1 MSNPTDWMKSEYD
14 ELVKKGFDWKPPVIG
29 GPSTGRAII
38 DDKERIMLCANNY
51 LSMSNHP
58 KVKQAAIDAVTS
70 HGAGS
75 GSVRPIAGN
84 MDIHNELEDTI
95 ARFKNREAALYYQTG
110 FAVNSGLIP
119 QLAGKNDSIISDQLN
134 HGSII
139 DGVRLSGVKKENRTI
154 YAHNDMGELED
165 RLKEATKKSEKTL
178 VIIMSEESSS
188 KSKRKLVL
196 PGDLMETKS
205 KPGRGIFRKDG
216 RVHASV
222 VGHSSDKSGYIN
234 VNGIKGRYNPK
245 TGDKIIAIC
254 AETGPSIWRMDI
266 GAAFNSTLHHSESGW
281 KVPFGDTARFLSI
294 GDAVWA
300 EIFMVDAAGTHQITL
315 KKDDC
320 RKLYS
325 GTIVKINPTNVP
337 RVIGK
342 QGSMITTIREKTQTR
357 IQIGQNGCIWID
369 GKGNDISLA
378 QKAVEMIDEEATSK
392 GLTKKIE
399 KLLEK

>member
-1 MSNPTDWMKSEYD
+1 
-14 ELVKKGFDWKPPVIG
+14 
-29 GPSTGRAII
+29 
-38 DDKERIMLCANNY
+38 
-51 LSMSNHP
+51 
-58 KVKQAAIDAVTS
+58 
-70 HGAGS
+70 
-75 GSVRPIAGN
+75 
-84 MDIHNELEDTI
+84 
-95 ARFKNREAALYYQTG
+95 
-110 FAVNSGLIP
+110 
-119 QLAGKNDSIISDQLN
+119 
-134 HGSII
+134 
-139 DGVRLSGVKKENRTI
+139 
-154 YAHNDMGELED
+154 
-165 RLKEATKKSEKTL
+165 
-178 VIIMSEESSS
+178 MSEESSS
-188 KSKRKLVL
+188 KSTRKLVL

-216 RVHASV
+216 RIHASV

-325 GTIVKINPTNVP
+325 GTIVKIDPTNVP

-369 GKGNDISLA
+369 GKGDDISLA

>member
-1 MSNPTDWMKSEYD
+1 
-14 ELVKKGFDWKPPVIG
+14 
-29 GPSTGRAII
+29 
-38 DDKERIMLCANNY
+38 
-51 LSMSNHP
+51 
-58 KVKQAAIDAVTS
+58 
-70 HGAGS
+70 
-75 GSVRPIAGN
+75 
-84 MDIHNELEDTI
+84 
-95 ARFKNREAALYYQTG
+95 
-110 FAVNSGLIP
+110 
-119 QLAGKNDSIISDQLN
+119 
-134 HGSII
+134 
-139 DGVRLSGVKKENRTI
+139 
-154 YAHNDMGELED
+154 
-165 RLKEATKKSEKTL
+165 
-178 VIIMSEESSS
+178 MSEESSS
-188 KSKRKLVL
+188 ESARKLVL

-205 KPGRGIFRKDG
+205 KPGKGIFRKDG

-245 TGDKIIAIC
+245 TGDKIVAVC
-254 AETGPSIWRMDI
+254 ADTGPSIWRMDI
-266 GAAFNSTLHHSESGW
+266 GASFNSTLHHSESGW

-300 EIFMVDAAGTHQITL
+300 EIFMVDAAGSHQISL

-357 IQIGQNGCIWID
+357 IQIGQNGYIWID
-369 GKGNDISLA
+369 GKGDDISLA
-378 QKAVEMIDEEATSK
+378 QKAVEMINEEATSK

>member
-1 MSNPTDWMKSEYD
+1 
-14 ELVKKGFDWKPPVIG
+14 
-29 GPSTGRAII
+29 
-38 DDKERIMLCANNY
+38 
-51 LSMSNHP
+51 
-58 KVKQAAIDAVTS
+58 
-70 HGAGS
+70 
-75 GSVRPIAGN
+75 
-84 MDIHNELEDTI
+84 
-95 ARFKNREAALYYQTG
+95 
-110 FAVNSGLIP
+110 
-119 QLAGKNDSIISDQLN
+119 
-134 HGSII
+134 
-139 DGVRLSGVKKENRTI
+139 
-154 YAHNDMGELED
+154 
-165 RLKEATKKSEKTL
+165 
-178 VIIMSEESSS
+178 MSEESSS
-188 KSKRKLVL
+188 ESTRKLVL
-196 PGDLMETKS
+196 PGDLLETKS

-216 RVHASV
+216 RIHASV

-245 TGDKIIAIC
+245 TGDKIVAVC

-266 GAAFNSTLHHSESGW
+266 GASFNSTLHHSESGW

-300 EIFMVDAAGTHQITL
+300 EIFMVDAAGSHQISL

-357 IQIGQNGCIWID
+357 IQIGQNGYIWID
-369 GKGNDISLA
+369 GKGDDISLA
-378 QKAVEMIDEEATSK
+378 QKSVEMINEEATSK

>member
-1 MSNPTDWMKSEYD
+1 
-14 ELVKKGFDWKPPVIG
+14 
-29 GPSTGRAII
+29 
-38 DDKERIMLCANNY
+38 
-51 LSMSNHP
+51 
-58 KVKQAAIDAVTS
+58 
-70 HGAGS
+70 
-75 GSVRPIAGN
+75 
-84 MDIHNELEDTI
+84 
-95 ARFKNREAALYYQTG
+95 
-110 FAVNSGLIP
+110 
-119 QLAGKNDSIISDQLN
+119 
-134 HGSII
+134 
-139 DGVRLSGVKKENRTI
+139 
-154 YAHNDMGELED
+154 
-165 RLKEATKKSEKTL
+165 
-178 VIIMSEESSS
+178 MSEESSS
-188 KSKRKLVL
+188 KSTRKLVL

-205 KPGRGIFRKDG
+205 KPGKGIFRKDG

-245 TGDKIIAIC
+245 TGDKIVAVC

-266 GAAFNSTLHHSESGW
+266 GASFNSTLHHSESGW

-300 EIFMVDAAGTHQITL
+300 EIFMVDAAGSHQISL

-369 GKGNDISLA
+369 GKGDDISLA
-378 QKAVEMIDEEATSK
+378 QKAIEMINEEATSK

>member
-1 MSNPTDWMKSEYD
+1 MS
-14 ELVKKGFDWKPPVIG
+14 G
-29 GPSTGRAII
+29 
-38 DDKERIMLCANNY
+38 
-51 LSMSNHP
+51 
-58 KVKQAAIDAVTS
+58 
-70 HGAGS
+70 
-75 GSVRPIAGN
+75 
-84 MDIHNELEDTI
+84 
-95 ARFKNREAALYYQTG
+95 
-110 FAVNSGLIP
+110 
-119 QLAGKNDSIISDQLN
+119 
-134 HGSII
+134 
-139 DGVRLSGVKKENRTI
+139 
-154 YAHNDMGELED
+154 
-165 RLKEATKKSEKTL
+165 
-178 VIIMSEESSS
+178 ESSS
-188 KSKRKLVL
+188 ESARKLVL

-216 RVHASV
+216 RIHASV

-245 TGDKIIAIC
+245 TGDKIVAVC

-266 GAAFNSTLHHSESGW
+266 GASFNSTLHHSESGW

-300 EIFMVDAAGTHQITL
+300 EIFMVDAAGSHQISL

-357 IQIGQNGCIWID
+357 IQIGQNGYIWID
-369 GKGNDISLA
+369 GKGDDISLA
-378 QKAVEMIDEEATSK
+378 QKAVEIINEEATSK

>member
-1 MSNPTDWMKSEYD
+1 
-14 ELVKKGFDWKPPVIG
+14 
-29 GPSTGRAII
+29 
-38 DDKERIMLCANNY
+38 
-51 LSMSNHP
+51 
-58 KVKQAAIDAVTS
+58 
-70 HGAGS
+70 
-75 GSVRPIAGN
+75 
-84 MDIHNELEDTI
+84 
-95 ARFKNREAALYYQTG
+95 
-110 FAVNSGLIP
+110 
-119 QLAGKNDSIISDQLN
+119 
-134 HGSII
+134 
-139 DGVRLSGVKKENRTI
+139 
-154 YAHNDMGELED
+154 
-165 RLKEATKKSEKTL
+165 
-178 VIIMSEESSS
+178 MSEESSS
-188 KSKRKLVL
+188 ESARKLVL

-245 TGDKIIAIC
+245 TGDKIVAVC

-266 GAAFNSTLHHSESGW
+266 GASFNSTLHHSESGW

-300 EIFMVDAAGTHQITL
+300 EIFMVDAAGSHQISL

-357 IQIGQNGCIWID
+357 IQIGQNGYIWID
-369 GKGNDISLA
+369 GKGEDIALA
-378 QKAVEMIDEEATSK
+378 QKAIETINKEATSK

>member
-1 MSNPTDWMKSEYD
+1 
-14 ELVKKGFDWKPPVIG
+14 
-29 GPSTGRAII
+29 
-38 DDKERIMLCANNY
+38 
-51 LSMSNHP
+51 
-58 KVKQAAIDAVTS
+58 
-70 HGAGS
+70 
-75 GSVRPIAGN
+75 
-84 MDIHNELEDTI
+84 
-95 ARFKNREAALYYQTG
+95 
-110 FAVNSGLIP
+110 
-119 QLAGKNDSIISDQLN
+119 
-134 HGSII
+134 
-139 DGVRLSGVKKENRTI
+139 
-154 YAHNDMGELED
+154 
-165 RLKEATKKSEKTL
+165 
-178 VIIMSEESSS
+178 MSEESSS
-188 KSKRKLVL
+188 ARKLVL

-205 KPGRGIFRKDG
+205 KPGKGIFRKDG
-216 RVHASV
+216 RIHASV

-245 TGDKIIAIC
+245 TGDKIVAVC

-266 GAAFNSTLHHSESGW
+266 GASFNSTLHHSESGW

-300 EIFMVDAAGTHQITL
+300 EIFMVDAAGSHQISL

-357 IQIGQNGCIWID
+357 IQIGQNGYIWID
-369 GKGNDISLA
+369 GKGDDISLA
-378 QKAVEMIDEEATSK
+378 QKAVEMINEEATSK

>member
-1 MSNPTDWMKSEYD
+1 
-14 ELVKKGFDWKPPVIG
+14 
-29 GPSTGRAII
+29 
-38 DDKERIMLCANNY
+38 
-51 LSMSNHP
+51 
-58 KVKQAAIDAVTS
+58 
-70 HGAGS
+70 
-75 GSVRPIAGN
+75 
-84 MDIHNELEDTI
+84 
-95 ARFKNREAALYYQTG
+95 
-110 FAVNSGLIP
+110 
-119 QLAGKNDSIISDQLN
+119 
-134 HGSII
+134 
-139 DGVRLSGVKKENRTI
+139 
-154 YAHNDMGELED
+154 
-165 RLKEATKKSEKTL
+165 
-178 VIIMSEESSS
+178 MSEESSS
-188 KSKRKLVL
+188 KSTRKLVL

-216 RVHASV
+216 RIHASV

-245 TGDKIIAIC
+245 TGDKIVAVC

-266 GAAFNSTLHHSESGW
+266 GASFNSTLHHSESGW

-294 GDAVWA
+294 GDAIWA
-300 EIFMVDAAGTHQITL
+300 EIFMVDAAGSHQISL

-369 GKGNDISLA
+369 GKGDDISLA
-378 QKAVEMIDEEATSK
+378 QEAVEMINEEATSK

>member
-1 MSNPTDWMKSEYD
+1 MS
-14 ELVKKGFDWKPPVIG
+14 G
-29 GPSTGRAII
+29 
-38 DDKERIMLCANNY
+38 
-51 LSMSNHP
+51 
-58 KVKQAAIDAVTS
+58 
-70 HGAGS
+70 
-75 GSVRPIAGN
+75 
-84 MDIHNELEDTI
+84 
-95 ARFKNREAALYYQTG
+95 
-110 FAVNSGLIP
+110 
-119 QLAGKNDSIISDQLN
+119 
-134 HGSII
+134 
-139 DGVRLSGVKKENRTI
+139 
-154 YAHNDMGELED
+154 
-165 RLKEATKKSEKTL
+165 
-178 VIIMSEESSS
+178 ESSS
-188 KSKRKLVL
+188 ESARKLVL
-196 PGDLMETKS
+196 PGDLMATKS

-216 RVHASV
+216 RIHASV

-245 TGDKIIAIC
+245 TGDKIVAVC

-266 GAAFNSTLHHSESGW
+266 GASFNSTLHHSESGW

-300 EIFMVDAAGTHQITL
+300 EIFMVDAAGSHQISL

-357 IQIGQNGCIWID
+357 IQIGQNGYIWID
-369 GKGNDISLA
+369 GKGDDISLA
-378 QKAVEMIDEEATSK
+378 QKAVEMINEEATSK

>member
-1 MSNPTDWMKSEYD
+1 
-14 ELVKKGFDWKPPVIG
+14 
-29 GPSTGRAII
+29 
-38 DDKERIMLCANNY
+38 
-51 LSMSNHP
+51 
-58 KVKQAAIDAVTS
+58 
-70 HGAGS
+70 
-75 GSVRPIAGN
+75 
-84 MDIHNELEDTI
+84 
-95 ARFKNREAALYYQTG
+95 
-110 FAVNSGLIP
+110 
-119 QLAGKNDSIISDQLN
+119 
-134 HGSII
+134 
-139 DGVRLSGVKKENRTI
+139 
-154 YAHNDMGELED
+154 
-165 RLKEATKKSEKTL
+165 
-178 VIIMSEESSS
+178 MSEESSS
-188 KSKRKLVL
+188 ESARKLVL

-216 RVHASV
+216 RIHASV

-245 TGDKIIAIC
+245 TGDKIVAVC

-266 GAAFNSTLHHSESGW
+266 GASFNSTLHHSESGW
-281 KVPFGDTARFLSI
+281 KVPFGDTARFLSV

-300 EIFMVDAAGTHQITL
+300 EIFMVDAAGSHQISL

-357 IQIGQNGCIWID
+357 IQIGQNGYIWID
-369 GKGNDISLA
+369 GKGDDISLA
-378 QKAVEMIDEEATSK
+378 QKAVEMINEEATSK

>member
-1 MSNPTDWMKSEYD
+1 
-14 ELVKKGFDWKPPVIG
+14 
-29 GPSTGRAII
+29 
-38 DDKERIMLCANNY
+38 
-51 LSMSNHP
+51 
-58 KVKQAAIDAVTS
+58 
-70 HGAGS
+70 
-75 GSVRPIAGN
+75 
-84 MDIHNELEDTI
+84 
-95 ARFKNREAALYYQTG
+95 
-110 FAVNSGLIP
+110 
-119 QLAGKNDSIISDQLN
+119 
-134 HGSII
+134 
-139 DGVRLSGVKKENRTI
+139 
-154 YAHNDMGELED
+154 
-165 RLKEATKKSEKTL
+165 
-178 VIIMSEESSS
+178 MSEESSS
-188 KSKRKLVL
+188 KSTRKLVL

-205 KPGRGIFRKDG
+205 KPGKGIFRKDG

-245 TGDKIIAIC
+245 TGDKIVAVC

-266 GAAFNSTLHHSESGW
+266 GASFNSTLHHSESGW

-300 EIFMVDAAGTHQITL
+300 EIFMVDAAGSHQISL

-369 GKGNDISLA
+369 GKGDDISLA
-378 QKAVEMIDEEATSK
+378 QKAIEMINEEATSK
-392 GLTKKIE
+392 GLTKKVE

>member
-1 MSNPTDWMKSEYD
+1 MS
-14 ELVKKGFDWKPPVIG
+14 G
-29 GPSTGRAII
+29 
-38 DDKERIMLCANNY
+38 
-51 LSMSNHP
+51 
-58 KVKQAAIDAVTS
+58 
-70 HGAGS
+70 
-75 GSVRPIAGN
+75 
-84 MDIHNELEDTI
+84 
-95 ARFKNREAALYYQTG
+95 
-110 FAVNSGLIP
+110 
-119 QLAGKNDSIISDQLN
+119 
-134 HGSII
+134 
-139 DGVRLSGVKKENRTI
+139 
-154 YAHNDMGELED
+154 
-165 RLKEATKKSEKTL
+165 
-178 VIIMSEESSS
+178 ESSS
-188 KSKRKLVL
+188 ESARKLVL

-205 KPGRGIFRKDG
+205 KPGKGIFRKDG

-245 TGDKIIAIC
+245 TGDKIVAVC

-266 GAAFNSTLHHSESGW
+266 GASFNSTLHHSESGW

-300 EIFMVDAAGTHQITL
+300 EIFMVDAAGSHQISL

-357 IQIGQNGCIWID
+357 IQIGQNGYIWID
-369 GKGNDISLA
+369 GKGDDISLA
-378 QKAVEMIDEEATSK
+378 QKAVEMINEEATSK

>member
-1 MSNPTDWMKSEYD
+1 
-14 ELVKKGFDWKPPVIG
+14 
-29 GPSTGRAII
+29 
-38 DDKERIMLCANNY
+38 
-51 LSMSNHP
+51 
-58 KVKQAAIDAVTS
+58 
-70 HGAGS
+70 
-75 GSVRPIAGN
+75 
-84 MDIHNELEDTI
+84 
-95 ARFKNREAALYYQTG
+95 
-110 FAVNSGLIP
+110 
-119 QLAGKNDSIISDQLN
+119 
-134 HGSII
+134 
-139 DGVRLSGVKKENRTI
+139 
-154 YAHNDMGELED
+154 
-165 RLKEATKKSEKTL
+165 
-178 VIIMSEESSS
+178 MSEESSS
-188 KSKRKLVL
+188 KSTRKLVL

-205 KPGRGIFRKDG
+205 KPGKGIFRKDG

-325 GTIVKINPTNVP
+325 GTIVKIDPTNVP

-357 IQIGQNGCIWID
+357 IQIGQNGYIWID
-369 GKGNDISLA
+369 GKGDDISLA
-378 QKAVEMIDEEATSK
+378 QKAVEMINEESTSK

>member
-1 MSNPTDWMKSEYD
+1 
-14 ELVKKGFDWKPPVIG
+14 
-29 GPSTGRAII
+29 
-38 DDKERIMLCANNY
+38 
-51 LSMSNHP
+51 
-58 KVKQAAIDAVTS
+58 
-70 HGAGS
+70 
-75 GSVRPIAGN
+75 
-84 MDIHNELEDTI
+84 
-95 ARFKNREAALYYQTG
+95 
-110 FAVNSGLIP
+110 
-119 QLAGKNDSIISDQLN
+119 
-134 HGSII
+134 
-139 DGVRLSGVKKENRTI
+139 
-154 YAHNDMGELED
+154 
-165 RLKEATKKSEKTL
+165 
-178 VIIMSEESSS
+178 MSEESSS
-188 KSKRKLVL
+188 ESARKLVL

-205 KPGRGIFRKDG
+205 KPGKGIFRKDG

-325 GTIVKINPTNVP
+325 GTIVKIDPTNVP

-369 GKGNDISLA
+369 GKDDDISLA
-378 QKAVEMIDEEATSK
+378 QKAVEMINEEATSK

>member
-1 MSNPTDWMKSEYD
+1 
-14 ELVKKGFDWKPPVIG
+14 
-29 GPSTGRAII
+29 
-38 DDKERIMLCANNY
+38 
-51 LSMSNHP
+51 
-58 KVKQAAIDAVTS
+58 
-70 HGAGS
+70 
-75 GSVRPIAGN
+75 
-84 MDIHNELEDTI
+84 
-95 ARFKNREAALYYQTG
+95 
-110 FAVNSGLIP
+110 
-119 QLAGKNDSIISDQLN
+119 
-134 HGSII
+134 
-139 DGVRLSGVKKENRTI
+139 
-154 YAHNDMGELED
+154 
-165 RLKEATKKSEKTL
+165 
-178 VIIMSEESSS
+178 MSEESSS
-188 KSKRKLVL
+188 ESARKLVL
-196 PGDLMETKS
+196 PGDLMETKN

-216 RVHASV
+216 RIHASV

-245 TGDKIIAIC
+245 TGDKIVAVC

-266 GAAFNSTLHHSESGW
+266 GASFNSTLHHSESGW

-300 EIFMVDAAGTHQITL
+300 EIFMVDAAGSHQISL

-325 GTIVKINPTNVP
+325 GTVVKINPTNVP

-357 IQIGQNGCIWID
+357 IQIGQNGYIWID
-369 GKGNDISLA
+369 GKGDDISLA
-378 QKAVEMIDEEATSK
+378 QKAVEMINEEATSK

>member
-1 MSNPTDWMKSEYD
+1 MS
-14 ELVKKGFDWKPPVIG
+14 G
-29 GPSTGRAII
+29 
-38 DDKERIMLCANNY
+38 
-51 LSMSNHP
+51 
-58 KVKQAAIDAVTS
+58 
-70 HGAGS
+70 
-75 GSVRPIAGN
+75 
-84 MDIHNELEDTI
+84 
-95 ARFKNREAALYYQTG
+95 
-110 FAVNSGLIP
+110 
-119 QLAGKNDSIISDQLN
+119 
-134 HGSII
+134 
-139 DGVRLSGVKKENRTI
+139 
-154 YAHNDMGELED
+154 
-165 RLKEATKKSEKTL
+165 
-178 VIIMSEESSS
+178 ESSS
-188 KSKRKLVL
+188 ESARKLVL

-216 RVHASV
+216 QIHASV

-245 TGDKIIAIC
+245 TGDKIVAVC

-266 GAAFNSTLHHSESGW
+266 GASFNSTLHHSESGW

-300 EIFMVDAAGTHQITL
+300 EIFMVDAAGSHQISL

-357 IQIGQNGCIWID
+357 IQIGQNGYIWID
-369 GKGNDISLA
+369 GKGDDISLA
-378 QKAVEMIDEEATSK
+378 QKAVEMINEESTSK

>member
-1 MSNPTDWMKSEYD
+1 
-14 ELVKKGFDWKPPVIG
+14 
-29 GPSTGRAII
+29 
-38 DDKERIMLCANNY
+38 
-51 LSMSNHP
+51 
-58 KVKQAAIDAVTS
+58 
-70 HGAGS
+70 
-75 GSVRPIAGN
+75 
-84 MDIHNELEDTI
+84 
-95 ARFKNREAALYYQTG
+95 
-110 FAVNSGLIP
+110 
-119 QLAGKNDSIISDQLN
+119 
-134 HGSII
+134 
-139 DGVRLSGVKKENRTI
+139 
-154 YAHNDMGELED
+154 
-165 RLKEATKKSEKTL
+165 
-178 VIIMSEESSS
+178 MSEESSS
-188 KSKRKLVL
+188 ESARKLVL

-245 TGDKIIAIC
+245 TGDKIVAVC

-266 GAAFNSTLHHSESGW
+266 GASFNSTLHHSESGW

-300 EIFMVDAAGTHQITL
+300 EIFMVDAAGSHQISL

-325 GTIVKINPTNVP
+325 GTIVKIDPTNVP
-337 RVIGK
+337 RIIGK
-342 QGSMITTIREKTQTR
+342 QGSMITTIRENTQTR
-357 IQIGQNGCIWID
+357 IQIGQTGYIWID
-369 GKGNDISLA
+369 GKGDDISLA
-378 QKAVEMIDEEATSK
+378 QKAVEMINEEATSK

>member
-1 MSNPTDWMKSEYD
+1 
-14 ELVKKGFDWKPPVIG
+14 
-29 GPSTGRAII
+29 
-38 DDKERIMLCANNY
+38 
-51 LSMSNHP
+51 
-58 KVKQAAIDAVTS
+58 
-70 HGAGS
+70 
-75 GSVRPIAGN
+75 
-84 MDIHNELEDTI
+84 
-95 ARFKNREAALYYQTG
+95 
-110 FAVNSGLIP
+110 
-119 QLAGKNDSIISDQLN
+119 
-134 HGSII
+134 
-139 DGVRLSGVKKENRTI
+139 
-154 YAHNDMGELED
+154 
-165 RLKEATKKSEKTL
+165 
-178 VIIMSEESSS
+178 MSEESSS
-188 KSKRKLVL
+188 ERKLVL

-216 RVHASV
+216 RIHATV

-245 TGDKIIAIC
+245 TGDKIVAVC

-266 GAAFNSTLHHSESGW
+266 GASFNSTLHHSESGW

-300 EIFMVDAAGTHQITL
+300 EIFMVDAAGSHQISL

-357 IQIGQNGCIWID
+357 IQIGQNGYIWID
-369 GKGNDISLA
+369 GKGDDISLA
-378 QKAVEMIDEEATSK
+378 QKAVEMINEEATSK

>member
-1 MSNPTDWMKSEYD
+1 
-14 ELVKKGFDWKPPVIG
+14 
-29 GPSTGRAII
+29 
-38 DDKERIMLCANNY
+38 
-51 LSMSNHP
+51 
-58 KVKQAAIDAVTS
+58 
-70 HGAGS
+70 
-75 GSVRPIAGN
+75 
-84 MDIHNELEDTI
+84 
-95 ARFKNREAALYYQTG
+95 
-110 FAVNSGLIP
+110 
-119 QLAGKNDSIISDQLN
+119 
-134 HGSII
+134 
-139 DGVRLSGVKKENRTI
+139 
-154 YAHNDMGELED
+154 
-165 RLKEATKKSEKTL
+165 
-178 VIIMSEESSS
+178 MSEESSS
-188 KSKRKLVL
+188 KSTRKLVL

-216 RVHASV
+216 RIHASV
-222 VGHSSDKSGYIN
+222 VGDSSDKSGYIN
-234 VNGIKGRYNPK
+234 VNGIKGRYKPK
-245 TGDKIIAIC
+245 TGDKIVAVC

-266 GAAFNSTLHHSESGW
+266 GASFNSTLHHSESGW

-300 EIFMVDAAGTHQITL
+300 EIFMVDAAGSHQISL

-357 IQIGQNGCIWID
+357 IQIGQNGYIWID
-369 GKGNDISLA
+369 GKGDDISLA
-378 QKAVEMIDEEATSK
+378 QKAIEMINEEATSK